1 MANFETVIVETDLL
15 ILGGGMA
22 ACGAAV
28 EAAYWAK
35 QNGLKVTLVDKA
47 AVDRSGAV
55 AMGLSAINQYV
66 GLKDGTN
73 TLKDYVDYVRND
85 LMGVTRE
92 DLVAN
97 IARHVDSTVHLFE
110 KWGLPIWKDEKG
122 KYVHE
127 GRWQL
132 MINGESYKVIVAEAA
147 KNALLQSGVG
157 QIFERV
163 FIVGPIMDGDRCAGA
178 VGFSV
183 RENKFYVF
191 KAKATLVAM
200 GGAVHVFK
208 PRSSGEG
215 MGRAWYPPWNS
226 GSSAYFTIRA
236 GAEMTCQEVRFIPVR
251 FKDAYG
257 PVGAWFLLFKSRA
270 TNSQGGDYMVER
282 RPELEKWGP
291 YGRVKP
297 VPANL
302 RNYLGM
308 LDVMDGKGPINMRTE
323 EAIQKIA
330 DTYKD
335 DPKAYKK
342 KMKELESEAWEDFLD
357 MTISQAILWASTNVQ
372 PEEQSSEIAA
382 SEPYF
387 IGSHSG
393 ASGAWVSGPED
404 LQTDETKAE
413 YFWGYTNMSTVKGLF
428 CAGDAS
434 GASSHKFS
442 SGSHAEGRIAAKS
455 AIKFIVENNAHATVD
470 PAKVESLKAEILKPL
485 DTYEQHKNATTD
497 PEINPN
503 YIKPRMFMFRLQK
516 IMDEYAGGISSPI
529 HNQRGLAE
537 QGPGTAGLAQ
547 GGLRETRRFQL
558 ARTHALLGKHTPHV
572 AGRSARPDHALPRRD
587 SLARILLPRGQAGSR
602 RREVACLRQL
612 PGSIPRRTP
621 GRCEPGRSC
630 RSSRSPRSTNCSED
644 SAARFGAGDSR
655 GREGTS
661 HPPVARMKQGL
672 SKECPHCGQPMVRWA
687 NPQWS

>member
-1 MANFETVIVETDLL
+1 MANFETVVVDTDLL

-28 EAAYWAK
+28 EAAHWAK

-47 AVDRSGAV
+47 AMDRSGAV

-73 TLKDYVDYVRND
+73 SIKDYVDYVRND

-97 IARHVDSTVHLFE
+97 IARHVDSSVHLFE
-110 KWGLPIWKDEKG
+110 KWGLPIWKDAEG

-132 MINGESYKVIVAEAA
+132 MINGESYKVIVSEAA
-147 KNALLQSGVG
+147 KNALLQDGVG

-163 FIVGPIMDGDRCAGA
+163 FIVGPLMDGDRCAGA

-183 RENKFYVF
+183 RENKIYIF
-191 KAKATLVAM
+191 KAKATLDAM

-226 GSSAYFTIRA
+226 GSSAYFTMKA

-270 TNSQGGDYMVER
+270 TNAMDGNYMVER
-282 RPELEKWGP
+282 KAELDNWLP

-308 LDVMDGKGPINMRTE
+308 LDIMEGKGPLSMRTE

-330 DTYKD
+330 DTFKD

-342 KMKELESEAWEDFLD
+342 KMKDLESEAWEDFLD
-357 MTISQAILWASTNVQ
+357 MTISQALLWAGTNVQ
-372 PEEQSSEIAA
+372 PEEKSSEIAPA
-382 SEPYF
+382 EPYF

-393 ASGAWVSGPED
+393 ASGAWISGPED
-404 LQTDETKAE
+404 LQSGDSKNE
-413 YFWGYTNMSTVKGLF
+413 YFWGYTNMSTVQGLF

-455 AIKFIVENNAHATVD
+455 AIKFILENNSA
-470 PAKVESLKAEILKPL
+470 PALEQAKIEAVAAEILKPL
-485 DTYEQHKNATTD
+485 DAYDAHKDETTD
-497 PEINPN
+497 PEVNPN
-503 YIKPRMFMFRLQK
+503 YIRPRMFMFRLQK
-516 IMDEYAGGISSPI
+516 IMDEYAGGVSSQFTTNKAQLERALELLEFLKEDSEKLAAPNLHELMRCWENI
-529 HNQRGLAE
+529 HRMWQAE
-537 QGPGTAGLAQ
+537 AHVRTVLFRDETRWPGYYYRADKPKMDEDKWHVFANCRFDPGTGDWQ
-547 GGLRETRRFQL
+547 MRTR
-558 ARTHALLGKHTPHV
+558 HIH
-572 AGRSARPDHALPRRD
+572 
-587 SLARILLPRGQAGSR
+587 RIFA
-602 RREVACLRQL
+602 
-612 PGSIPRRTP
+612 
-621 GRCEPGRSC
+621 
-630 RSSRSPRSTNCSED
+630 
-644 SAARFGAGDSR
+644 
-655 GREGTS
+655 
-661 HPPVARMKQGL
+661 
-672 SKECPHCGQPMVRWA
+672 
-687 NPQWS
+687 

>member
-1 MANFETVIVETDLL
+1 MPKFETVVVETDLL

-28 EAAYWAK
+28 EAAHWAK
-35 QNGLKVTLVDKA
+35 QNGLKVALVDKA
-47 AVDRSGAV
+47 AIDRSGAV

-66 GLKDGTN
+66 GLRDGAN
-73 TLKDYVDYVRND
+73 SVQNYVDYVRND

-92 DLVAN
+92 DLVAD
-97 IARHVDSTVHLFE
+97 IARHVDSSVHLFE
-110 KWGLPIWKDEKG
+110 KWGLPIWKDEAG

-147 KNALLQSGVG
+147 KNALLQTGVG

-163 FIVGPIMDGDRCAGA
+163 FIVGPLMDGDRCAGA
-178 VGFSV
+178 IGFSV
-183 RENKFYVF
+183 RENKVYIF
-191 KAKATLVAM
+191 KSKATLTAM

-226 GSSAYFTIRA
+226 GSSAYFTLKA

-270 TNSQGGDYMVER
+270 TNAMGGEYMVER
-282 RPELEKWGP
+282 KSELEKWGP

-297 VPANL
+297 IPANL

-308 LDVMDGKGPINMRTE
+308 LDVLDGKGPIYMRTE
-323 EAIQKIA
+323 EALKKISDA
-330 DTYKD
+330 YKD
-335 DPKAYKK
+335 DPKAYAK

-357 MTISQAILWASTNVQ
+357 MTISQALLWAATNLE
-372 PEEQSSEIAA
+372 PEKRSSEIAA
-382 SEPYF
+382 AEPYF

-404 LQTDETKAE
+404 LQTGETKKD
-413 YFWGYTNMSTVKGLF
+413 YFWGYANMTTVKGLF
-428 CAGDAS
+428 AAGDAS

-455 AIKFIVENNAHATVD
+455 AIKFIVENNTAPKLDQARVD
-470 PAKVESLKAEILKPL
+470 ALTAEILKPME
-485 DTYEQHKNATTD
+485 TFEKNQSASTD
-497 PEINPN
+497 EDVNPE

-516 IMDEYAGGISSPI
+516 IMDEYAGGVTAQFTTNKPSLERA
-529 HNQRGLAE
+529 QELLAF
-537 QGPGTAGLAQ
+537 LA
-547 GGLRETRRFQL
+547 
-558 ARTHALLGKHTPHV
+558 
-572 AGRSARPDHALPRRD
+572 
-587 SLARILLPRGQAGSR
+587 
-602 RREVACLRQL
+602 
-612 PGSIPRRTP
+612 
-621 GRCEPGRSC
+621 
-630 RSSRSPRSTNCSED
+630 ED
-644 SAARFGAGDSR
+644 SAKLGAANLHELMR
-655 GREGTS
+655 CWENVHRMWQAEAHVRTVLFREETRWPGYYMRSDTPTLDEEKW
-661 HPPVARMKQGL
+661 HVFANCRCDAKTGKWEMIKRPILHVFAQPKP
-672 SKECPHCGQPMVRWA
+672 KELEPALAH
-687 NPQWS
+687 

>member
-1 MANFETVIVETDLL
+1 MPKFETVVVETDLL

-28 EAAYWAK
+28 EAAHWAK
-35 QNGLKVTLVDKA
+35 QNGLKVALVDKA
-47 AVDRSGAV
+47 AIDRSGAV

-66 GLKDGTN
+66 GLRDGAN
-73 TLKDYVDYVRND
+73 SVQNYVDYVRND

-92 DLVAN
+92 DLVAD
-97 IARHVDSTVHLFE
+97 IARHVDSSVHLFE
-110 KWGLPIWKDEKG
+110 KWGLPIWKDEAG

-147 KNALLQSGVG
+147 KNALLQTGVG

-163 FIVGPIMDGDRCAGA
+163 FIVGPLMDGDRCAGA
-178 VGFSV
+178 IGFSV
-183 RENKFYVF
+183 RENKVYIF
-191 KAKATLVAM
+191 KSKATLTAM

-226 GSSAYFTIRA
+226 GSSAYFTLKA

-270 TNSQGGDYMVER
+270 TNAMGGEYMVER
-282 RPELEKWGP
+282 KSELEKWGP

-297 VPANL
+297 IPANL

-308 LDVMDGKGPINMRTE
+308 LDVLDGKGPIYMRTE
-323 EAIQKIA
+323 EALKKISDA
-330 DTYKD
+330 YKD
-335 DPKAYKK
+335 DPKAYAK

-357 MTISQAILWASTNVQ
+357 MTISQALLWAATNLE
-372 PEEQSSEIAA
+372 PEKRSSEIAA
-382 SEPYF
+382 AEPYF

-404 LQTDETKAE
+404 LQTGETKKD
-413 YFWGYTNMSTVKGLF
+413 YFWGYANMTTVKGLF
-428 CAGDAS
+428 AAGDAS

-455 AIKFIVENNAHATVD
+455 AIKFIVENNTAPKLDQARVD
-470 PAKVESLKAEILKPL
+470 ALTAEILKPME
-485 DTYEQHKNATTD
+485 TFEQNKNASTD
-497 PEINPN
+497 EDVNPE

-516 IMDEYAGGISSPI
+516 IMDEYAGGVTAQFTTNKPSLERA
-529 HNQRGLAE
+529 QELLAFLQE
-537 QGPGTAGLAQ
+537 DAAKLGAANLHELMRCWENVHRMWQAEAHVRTVLF
-547 GGLRETRRFQL
+547 REETRWPGYYMRSDTPTLDEEKWHVFANCRCDAKTGKWEMIKRPILHVFAQPKPKELEPAL
-558 ARTHALLGKHTPHV
+558 AH
-572 AGRSARPDHALPRRD
+572 
-587 SLARILLPRGQAGSR
+587 
-602 RREVACLRQL
+602 
-612 PGSIPRRTP
+612 
-621 GRCEPGRSC
+621 
-630 RSSRSPRSTNCSED
+630 
-644 SAARFGAGDSR
+644 
-655 GREGTS
+655 
-661 HPPVARMKQGL
+661 
-672 SKECPHCGQPMVRWA
+672 
-687 NPQWS
+687 